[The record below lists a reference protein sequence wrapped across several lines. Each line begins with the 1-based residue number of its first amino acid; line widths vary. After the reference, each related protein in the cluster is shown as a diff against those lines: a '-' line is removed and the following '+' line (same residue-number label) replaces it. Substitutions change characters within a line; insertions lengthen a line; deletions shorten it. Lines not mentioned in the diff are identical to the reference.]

1 MVPAWIENKSAS
13 GACIRVK
20 TPIGVGSKLSIQGRW
35 DQISGVAKYCR
46 TTGKKYLVG
55 IQRDTSKNLV
65 SDRAV
70 PVSVLV
76 WEGASDPL
84 VSASRVEARPEQQE
98 NKSHQIPPADPK
110 DENVPLVRVPSLA
123 LPMALHREGTETD
136 WATPR
141 IPRLQDE
148 AAVRRTGVP
157 RNLSPGEPVAAK
169 ERKPMQR
176 KWSELIHRHNEKEK
190 DEVTGSGNSNGKDEP
205 EHRAPQAVFP
215 TKGAAADPAGARVES
230 SPVRL
235 VRVEDI
241 YRTAGIVS
249 PRSGYSI
256 SKVVEMLH
264 SEHTRELSKDAK
276 RSAVLIALDAAG
288 VPIDD
293 VLQDAKARHDAL
305 DSYEAEQRRE
315 VDAEWQRKAEENVQ
329 IQAELECVKAHYA
342 ARVGR
347 NLDGVA
353 REKAA
358 FNSWLTMKKQESQ
371 SITEAV
377 DLCVKSTIPEPSG
390 GSLPAVSMAAAGAKP
405 V

>member
-1 MVPAWIENKSAS
+1 
-13 GACIRVK
+13 
-20 TPIGVGSKLSIQGRW
+20 
-35 DQISGVAKYCR
+35 
-46 TTGKKYLVG
+46 
-55 IQRDTSKNLV
+55 
-65 SDRAV
+65 
-70 PVSVLV
+70 
-76 WEGASDPL
+76 
-84 VSASRVEARPEQQE
+84 
-98 NKSHQIPPADPK
+98 
-110 DENVPLVRVPSLA
+110 
-123 LPMALHREGTETD
+123 
-136 WATPR
+136 
-141 IPRLQDE
+141 
-148 AAVRRTGVP
+148 
-157 RNLSPGEPVAAK
+157 
-169 ERKPMQR
+169 MQR

>member
-1 MVPAWIENKSAS
+1 VVPAWIENKSAS

-123 LPMALHREGTETD
+123 LPMALHREGG
-136 WATPR
+136 APL
-141 IPRLQDE
+141 IPGRS
-148 AAVRRTGVP
+148 ARTGISSGDVLD
-157 RNLSPGEPVAAK
+157 RRGY
-169 ERKPMQR
+169 
-176 KWSELIHRHNEKEK
+176 RHNEKEK